1 MSPIV
6 RSTASEAIGMIS
18 GGRPSTAA
26 SEAIGMISGGR
37 PSVAHREEYRQ

>member
-1 MSPIV
+1 MRQLVRLVEVGLVSPIT
-6 RSTASEAIGMIS
+6 RST
-18 GGRPSTAA
+18 A